1 MDEDSLLLDDSDS
14 PEDVQKRVFSLVKL
28 LAAGE
33 VPELTERDVE
43 NVEETLKKAQNGLKL
58 AKKSMLTDEDILK
71 VENLNFLSPN
81 PNLVKSN
88 VKRSKVPSFSS
99 LDELD
104 YEESLD
110 GLEID
115 EDDDDLASKK
125 EKGEPQSFLESPE
138 APSPHKKRKNTGLK
152 IMENRLER
160 KSVKADES
168 DVIFLSSDSDS
179 SDDMPQ
185 KRQKI
190 VFDTRK
196 SVKQEELGSE
206 GDDEDDELGNVS
218 RANFLKKLTKDE
230 PYLKLRASQLKCTS
244 SKVGLTYPLGVTYD
258 SPTETWFVTNIPHH
272 LEGDGVPGESKVLK
286 IYTGSD
292 RRRSKYTDIEDSL
305 LDNPSAIT
313 IYKDGSMV
321 AVLCS
326 DVYNRP
332 SIRLINFRRD
342 DRVSNFCSWKYTE
355 LDFNY
360 PARGL
365 ARSKGGNLITTD
377 RPAQQHPRLRIFSKK
392 SGTAEQLTFQLK
404 NADIPCFIAASD
416 DTVVIT
422 DLGAVQT
429 VMLIRLDDSDWKRTK
444 YEMLRIIS
452 TAGVSCSA
460 EEMLNN
466 KYFLYVS
473 GAQIDRNKN
482 ILIADAKNHH
492 FKLFSPG
499 MKFVSRVSTDF
510 PVPYVSSFHVNQH
523 GECLILSTRET
534 SKVHFA
540 KLTSTNRLE
549 RHIKSGCGKRVGAKT
564 LLSSSR
570 RRQTYKNGI

>member
-1 MDEDSLLLDDSDS
+1 MDDDSLLLDDSDS
-14 PEDVQKRVFSLVKL
+14 PEDAQKRILSLIEL

-33 VPELTERDVE
+33 IPELTESDVKS
-43 NVEETLKKAQNGLKL
+43 VEETLKKVQTGLKL
-58 AKKSMLTDEDILK
+58 AKKSMLTDEDILN
-71 VENLNFLSPN
+71 VANLNFLSPN

-88 VKRSKVPSFSS
+88 VKRSKVPSISS
-99 LDELD
+99 IDELD

-115 EDDDDLASKK
+115 EDDDVPGK
-125 EKGEPQSFLESPE
+125 EEPKSFLESPE
-138 APSPHKKRKNTGLK
+138 APSRHQKRKNTGLK
-152 IMENRLER
+152 IMENRLTP
-160 KSVKADES
+160 KSLKIDDS

-179 SDDMPQ
+179 DATLDDMPQ

-190 VFDTRK
+190 VYDTKK
-196 SVKQEELGSE
+196 SIKQEESGSE
-206 GDDEDDELGNVS
+206 GDDEDEELGNVS
-218 RANFLKKLTKDE
+218 RANFLKKLTKDD

-258 SPTETWFVTNIPHH
+258 NPTETWFVTNVPHH
-272 LEGDGVPGESKVLK
+272 LEGNGVSGESKVLK
-286 IYTGSD
+286 IYTGID
-292 RRRSKYTDIEDSL
+292 KRRSKYTDIEDPM

-326 DVYNRP
+326 DEYNRP

-377 RPAQQHPRLRIFSKK
+377 RPPQQHPRLRIFSKK
-392 SGTAEQLTFQLK
+392 TGSAEQLSFQLK

-444 YEMLRIIS
+444 FEMLRIIS
-452 TAGVSCSA
+452 TAGVHCSA